1 MVTHEATYEGTRLQI
16 PGRAAAWELLVE
28 HTKQP
33 GLIGHARAVE
43 NAMRWYAHRH
53 GEDEELW
60 GCTGLLHDFDWEIHP
75 TLEEHPSEGAPMLR
89 AAGWPEEVIR
99 AIQSHA
105 PHTGVEPETL
115 MEKTL
120 FACDE
125 LAGFVVAVA
134 RMRPEGFAGMT
145 PKSVKKKL
153 KTPSFAAGVSREDVH
168 HGTELLG
175 LELDEHI
182 RNVIDALTPIGNML
196 LTGADGT
203 TYPQDDEPPAEGP
216 PA

>member
-1 MVTHEATYEGTRLQI
+1 MVTHEATYEGTTLEI
-16 PGRAAAWELLVE
+16 PGRAAAWELLVA
-28 HTKQP
+28 HTTQP

-43 NAMRWYAHRH
+43 NAMRWYAHQR

-75 TLEEHPSEGAPMLR
+75 TLEQHPSDGAPMLR
-89 AAGWPEEVIR
+89 DAGWPEEVIR

-105 PHTGVEPETL
+105 PHTGIAPETA

-145 PKSVKKKL
+145 PRSVRKKL
-153 KTPSFAAGVSREDVH
+153 KTPSFAAGVNRGDVYQ
-168 HGTELLG
+168 GAELLG

-182 RNVIDALTPIGNML
+182 RNVIEALTPIGDQL
-196 LTGADGT
+196 LGSGDVK
-203 TYPQDDEPPAEGP
+203 
-216 PA
+216 

>member
-1 MVTHEATYEGTRLQI
+1 MVTHEATYEGTTVEI
-16 PGRAAAWELLVE
+16 PGRAAAWELLAT

-43 NAMRWYAHRH
+43 CAMRWYARQA

-60 GCTGLLHDFDWEIHP
+60 GCAGLLHDFDWEIHP
-75 TLEEHPSEGAPMLR
+75 TLEQHPSDGAPMLR
-89 AAGWPEEVIR
+89 EAGWPEEVIR

-105 PHTGVEPETL
+105 PHTGVVPETA

-134 RMRPEGFAGMT
+134 RMRPEGFAGMA

-168 HGTELLG
+168 EGAELLG
-175 LELDEHI
+175 IELDEHI
-182 RNVIDALTPIGNML
+182 RNVIEALTPIGDSL
-196 LTGADGT
+196 LGSSDVVGE
-203 TYPQDDEPPAEGP
+203 DEAPSEGP